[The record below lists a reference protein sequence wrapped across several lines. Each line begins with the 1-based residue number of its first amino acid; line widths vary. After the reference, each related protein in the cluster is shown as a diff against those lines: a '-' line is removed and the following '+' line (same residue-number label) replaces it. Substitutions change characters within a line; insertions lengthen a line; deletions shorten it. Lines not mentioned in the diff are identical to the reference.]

1 MIFKDACTRPEDA
14 WDSQRQS
21 VTEYSLCAR
30 SCTTCASRGYGGEMV
45 SGEGDDEIWQQNNA
59 VAAPNA
65 VINLFKPL
73 YRTF

>member
-1 MIFKDACTRPEDA
+1 
-14 WDSQRQS
+14 
-21 VTEYSLCAR
+21 
-30 SCTTCASRGYGGEMV
+30 MV

-73 YRTF
+73 